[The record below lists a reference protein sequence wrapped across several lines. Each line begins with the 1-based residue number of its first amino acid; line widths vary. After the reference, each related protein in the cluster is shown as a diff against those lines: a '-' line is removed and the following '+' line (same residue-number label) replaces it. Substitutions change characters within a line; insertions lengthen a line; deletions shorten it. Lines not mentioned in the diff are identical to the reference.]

1 MREIKFRGKRV
12 SDGEWVYG
20 LPSCSFDGEISEI
33 EYWNEEVSLPDF
45 DEVIPKT
52 IGQYTGLK
60 DKNGKEIYEGDIVEF
75 EDIGEDGYEYKEAYD
90 FINRA
95 VVVWGK
101 GRFVLDCFGD
111 DNSGVIDDMNN
122 HPEDFYNMFEHY
134 AEVIGNIHD
143 NPELLEVV

>member
-1 MREIKFRGKRV
+1 MREIKFRGKRIDN
-12 SDGEWVYG
+12 SEWVYG
-20 LPSCSFDGEISEI
+20 DLAHNYDSYIKDNSNLVDDLYRGWVKVDSE
-33 EYWNEEVSLPDF
+33 
-45 DEVIPKT
+45 T

-60 DKNGKEIYEGDIVEF
+60 DKNGGEIYEGDIVEF
-75 EDIGEDGYEYKEAYD
+75 KDIGEDGYEYKEAYD

-122 HPEDFYNMFEHY
+122 HPEDF
-134 AEVIGNIHD
+134 
-143 NPELLEVV
+143 